1 MPPEAPSRHP
11 AAPSHHPSA
20 PRHIAGGGRPVA
32 LRASL
37 RRIAVLAGHNA
48 RLRRRDPAHFVSYLV
63 MPMVLMLV
71 FKGMLG
77 QATQAVTGLL
87 VMFSVLSMAD
97 VATATLTERTWH
109 TWDRLRATRGSVP
122 EIMIGKALPVFGV
135 LVVQQA
141 VLLAYGVLVVGMR
154 PAGPLWPLALA
165 VTAWCFA
172 LLCLGTAVAGV
183 VRSQGE
189 LSTLCNIAALSVS
202 ALGGALVPYALMPA
216 WAQAV
221 APVSPGYWATTML
234 QAAVRGDVAG
244 TAGPA
249 AVLAGLGVAAGAF
262 ACRRFSRGWGRS
274 ATL

>member
-1 MPPEAPSRHP
+1 MSGE
-11 AAPSHHPSA
+11 
-20 PRHIAGGGRPVA
+20 
-32 LRASL
+32 SL
-37 RRIAVLAGHNA
+37 RRIAVLAGHNVL
-48 RLRRRDPAHFVSYLV
+48 LRRRDPAHFVSYLV
-63 MPMVLMLV
+63 MPMVLMLI

-77 QATQAVTGLL
+77 EATQAVTGLL

-97 VATATLTERTWH
+97 VATASLTERTWH
-109 TWDRLRATRGSVP
+109 TWERLRATRARIP
-122 EIMIGKALPVFGV
+122 EILIGKALPVFGV

-141 VLLAYGVLVVGMR
+141 VLLVFGVLAVGMR

-165 VTAWCFA
+165 VVAWCFA
-172 LLCLGTAVAGV
+172 LLCVGTAIAAV

-202 ALGGALVPYALMPA
+202 ALGGALVPYALMPS

-221 APVSPGYWATTML
+221 APISPGYWATTML

-249 AVLAGLGVAAGAF
+249 AVLAGLGLVAGAF
-262 ACRRFSRGWGRS
+262 ACWRFGRGWSRTV
-274 ATL
+274 AL

>member
-1 MPPEAPSRHP
+1 MSGE
-11 AAPSHHPSA
+11 
-20 PRHIAGGGRPVA
+20 
-32 LRASL
+32 SL
-37 RRIAVLAGHNA
+37 RRIAVLTGHNVL
-48 RLRRRDPAHFVSYLV
+48 LRRRDPAHFVSYLV
-63 MPMVLMLV
+63 MPMVLMLI

-77 QATQAVTGLL
+77 SDDLGATQAVTGLL

-109 TWDRLRATRGSVP
+109 TWERLRATRARIP
-122 EIMIGKALPVFGV
+122 EILIGKALPVFAV

-141 VLLAYGVLVVGMR
+141 VLLVFGVLAVGMR

-165 VTAWCFA
+165 VLAWCFA
-172 LLCLGTAVAGV
+172 LLCVGTAIAGV

-202 ALGGALVPYALMPA
+202 ALGGALVPYALMPS

-221 APVSPGYWATTML
+221 APISPGYWATTML

-249 AVLAGLGVAAGAF
+249 AVLAGLGLVAGAF
-262 ACRRFSRGWGRS
+262 ACWRFGRGWSRT
-274 ATL
+274 AAL

>member
-1 MPPEAPSRHP
+1 MSGVHASSRR
-11 AAPSHHPSA
+11 AAVKS
-20 PRHIAGGGRPVA
+20 R
-32 LRASL
+32 LRASS
-37 RRIAVLAGHNA
+37 RRVAVLAGHNVL
-48 RLRRRDPAHFVSYLV
+48 LRRRDPAHFVSYLV
-63 MPMVLMLV
+63 MPMVLMLI

-77 QATQAVTGLL
+77 EATQAVTGLL

-97 VATATLTERTWH
+97 VATATLAERTWR
-109 TWDRLRATRGSVP
+109 TWDRLRATRANVP

-135 LVVQQA
+135 LVVQQV
-141 VLLAYGVLVVGMR
+141 VLLAYGVLVVGLR
-154 PAGPLWPLALA
+154 PAGPLWPLVLA
-165 VTAWCFA
+165 VATWCFA
-172 LLCLGTAVAGV
+172 LLCVGTAVAGV

-202 ALGGALVPYALMPA
+202 ALGGALVPYAMMPA

-221 APVSPGYWATTML
+221 APLSPGYWATTML

-262 ACRRFSRGWGRS
+262 ACRRFGRGWGRS